1 MIRTKDYLKPLSV
14 KLLKK
19 PKKKGIKNITKYCL
33 KQSEQQDNYITA
45 ISVKNLDT
53 IAKNCG
59 KLSILSLAR
68 LTISMIL

>member
-14 KLLKK
+14 KLLQK

-33 KQSEQQDNYITA
+33 KQSKQQDNYIIA
-45 ISVKNLDT
+45 NSVKNLDI

-59 KLSILSLAR
+59 KLSILSLVR